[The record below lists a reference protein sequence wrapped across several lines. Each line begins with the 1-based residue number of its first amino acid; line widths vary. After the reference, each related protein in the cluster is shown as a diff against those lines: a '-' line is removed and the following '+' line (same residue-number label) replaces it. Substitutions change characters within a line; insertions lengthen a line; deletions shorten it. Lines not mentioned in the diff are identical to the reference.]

1 MRKKIQNSDLF
12 TNHKLNHLAKHELFI
27 KLYKP
32 AEVSVHM
39 ERVSQL
45 QTEGVSLGGSGSKP
59 LGL

>member
-1 MRKKIQNSDLF
+1 M
-12 TNHKLNHLAKHELFI
+12 KLD
-27 KLYKP
+27 KP

-59 LGL
+59 LGLRLRRLHGENHG